1 MCSSDLRALVEE
13 RWDTFVV
20 PGLGI
25 RCVSTNPWVTGA
37 ETCELVMALDNVG
50 DPRAVEVFG
59 DMLHTR
65 HLSGLYWTGYV
76 FTDDVFWPH
85 EQTTYTSAAVILA
98 ADALSRTTP
107 ASGIFRADALPGDLP
122 PIGLECRC
130 AEQPAEPQRVPTG
143 SPASPAVRRS
153 ARMEP

>member
-1 MCSSDLRALVEE
+1 MDWYYPILTGPVRGRAASELLAS

-20 PGLGI
+20 DGLGC

-107 ASGIFRADALPGDLP
+107 GSGIFRGDTL
-122 PIGLECRC
+122 G
-130 AEQPAEPQRVPTG
+130 AEPASIAVECCDRV
-143 SPASPAVRRS
+143 S
-153 ARMEP
+153 AG